1 MEGLNEKVLSIK
13 NLVVYY
19 QRTEALKGVSLEI
32 KKNQLVAI
40 IGANGS
46 GKSTILRSITGFVS
60 PFAGEIKLNN
70 ISIVGEKPYEL
81 VKKGIVYV
89 TQEKDLFC
97 DLTVQ
102 ENLKLGAVLQND
114 RKKIEKMFED
124 VFKFFPL
131 LHGRETQIAGTLSG
145 GEQRM
150 LAIGRAMMSN
160 PELLLLDEPTSGV
173 APIYIERINELIRQ
187 LLERGLTILLVEHNA
202 YVAFELSQYYYA
214 LRNGQI
220 ISEGKTCNLSG
231 DRENMIFD
239 ILYD

>member
-1 MEGLNEKVLSIK
+1 MLSIR

-19 QRTEALKGVSLEI
+19 QRTKALKGVSLEI

-46 GKSTILRSITGFVS
+46 GKSTVLRAISGFVN

-70 ISIVGEKPYEL
+70 NSIVGEKPYEL
-81 VKKGIVYV
+81 VKRGIVHV
-89 TQEKDLFC
+89 TQERDLFPE
-97 DLTVQ
+97 LTVQ
-102 ENLKLGAVLQND
+102 ENLKLGAVLQSD

-124 VFKFFPL
+124 VFEFFPL
-131 LHGRETQIAGTLSG
+131 LHDRKTQIAGTLSG
-145 GEQRM
+145 GERRM

-173 APIYIERINELIRQ
+173 APIYIERINELIRK
-187 LLERGLTILLVEHNA
+187 LLKRGLTILLVEHNA
-202 YVAFELSQYYYA
+202 YVAFALSQYYYA
-214 LRNGQI
+214 LRNGEI
-220 ISEGKTCNLSG
+220 ISEGKTSDLPE
-231 DRENMIFD
+231 DRDDMIFK